1 MRRQNRRR
9 RWPGSLAP
17 LDREKN
23 PNCVSCPPR
32 PGCTSQP
39 QGNILIEASL
49 VQLNVQRE
57 ASLRRSV
64 FRFRSHGEMWH
75 AAIQIQCFY
84 RSYVSAMI
92 YHIAMHWSYITEH

>member
-1 MRRQNRRR
+1 MGRQNRRR

-17 LDREKN
+17 LVREKN
-23 PNCVSCPPR
+23 PNSASYPPQ
-32 PGCTSQP
+32 PECTSQP
-39 QGNILIEASL
+39 QGNLLIEASL
-49 VQLNVQRE
+49 VQLNVHRE
-57 ASLRRSV
+57 TSLQRSV

-92 YHIAMHWSYITEH
+92 